1 MTPDE
6 RKALL
11 LKYFASEEYI
21 RSFLQDYEEF
31 WQNLKAAIQYFEGHP
46 PDDYDAWPSK
56 ERTEIWHDRVLS
68 RHRSKID
75 FEKFFQEYLN
85 NESSTLG
92 TKIYNHGR
100 LISNIFNWM
109 VLKWLDYL
117 PDDIR
122 ATVFSP
128 YDSKQASNIYRTI
141 ENRWRP
147 GSILK
152 ETVTGPIDEEALL
165 RFRDKLS

>member
-31 WQNLKAAIQYFEGHP
+31 WQNLKAAIQYFEDHP

-68 RHRSKID
+68 RHRDKTTLELD
-75 FEKFFQEYLN
+75 LQNYL
-85 NESSTLG
+85 LG
-92 TKIYNHGR
+92 KKSPIGGFAHIHGR

-128 YDSKQASNIYRTI
+128 YDSKQAGNISYTLEGDWEGDEILR
-141 ENRWRP
+141 E
-147 GSILK
+147 SI
-152 ETVTGPIDEEALL
+152 TGPIDEEALL
-165 RFRDKLS
+165 RFRDK